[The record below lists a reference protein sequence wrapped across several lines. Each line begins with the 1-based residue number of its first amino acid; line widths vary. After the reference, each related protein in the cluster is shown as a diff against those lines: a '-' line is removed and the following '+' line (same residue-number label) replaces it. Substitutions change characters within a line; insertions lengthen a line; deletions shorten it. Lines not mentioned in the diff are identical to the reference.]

1 MTDSAIA
8 DWGERSVSYRGYDV
22 LDLVRESTFT
32 EVVYLLLCGDLPEE
46 IFLADFRAVLAAA
59 SDGEDWSDE
68 SAWMA
73 ELLDR
78 LPLNVPLTEILRTS
92 ISAVAHFDP
101 QPS

>member
-1 MTDSAIA
+1 MTEHGDRRSVGVGHDETVTDSAIA

-59 SDGEDWSDE
+59 SDGEEWSDE
-68 SAWMA
+68 SAWM
-73 ELLDR
+73 
-78 LPLNVPLTEILRTS
+78 T
-92 ISAVAHFDP
+92 
-101 QPS
+101 